1 MNSKTL
7 KQLVP
12 GSSAKVRGSNLRAGG
27 SNPAARG
34 GGGKAHAAGVA
45 RRALASRAEANGN
58 PALSSPSLPD
68 DIAALFADA
77 RPTTTADLSQLER
90 AAEALLGDPKF
101 VADHAKGLIIEDIL
115 RAMEAAGMTRNA
127 LAGKI
132 GKSRQYVSKILDED
146 RRVNFTID
154 SLAEFSAALGIQL
167 CLRMLPESERILFIR
182 RLAPPVEIACADQF
196 PDESI
201 MDSAMPEPGE
211 FVPRN
216 IIPFTEDTS
225 YERASLSA

>member
-1 MNSKTL
+1 MSSKTL

-12 GSSAKVRGSNLRAGG
+12 GSSAKVRGSNPRAGG
-27 SNPAARG
+27 SNPAARV

-45 RRALASRAEANGN
+45 SRALASRAEANGN
-58 PALSSPSLPD
+58 PALSAPSLPD

-77 RPTTTADLSQLER
+77 SPTTAADLSQLER
-90 AAEALLGDPKF
+90 AAAALLADPKF
-101 VADHAKGLIIEDIL
+101 VADHAKCLIIEDIL
-115 RAMEAAGMTRNA
+115 SAMEAAGMTRNA

-167 CLRMLPESERILFIR
+167 CLRLLPASERMGFNAR
-182 RLAPPVEIACADQF
+182 PK
-196 PDESI
+196 S
-201 MDSAMPEPGE
+201 
-211 FVPRN
+211 
-216 IIPFTEDTS
+216 T
-225 YERASLSA
+225 

>member
-1 MNSKTL
+1 MSSKTL
-7 KQLVP
+7 NQLVP
-12 GSSAKVRGSNLRAGG
+12 GSSAKVRDSNTRAGG
-27 SNPAARG
+27 SNPLQAASG
-34 GGGKAHAAGVA
+34 
-45 RRALASRAEANGN
+45 
-58 PALSSPSLPD
+58 LPD

-77 RPTTTADLSQLER
+77 SPTTAADLSQLER
-90 AAEALLGDPKF
+90 AAAALLADPKF
-101 VADHAKGLIIEDIL
+101 IADHAKSLIVEDIL

-167 CLRMLPESERILFIR
+167 CLRMLPESERLLFIR
-182 RLAPPVEIACADQF
+182 KLAPPVEIACSDQF

-201 MDSAMPEPGE
+201 VDSAIPEPGE
-211 FVPRN
+211 FVSRN
-216 IIPFTEDTS
+216 IIPFTKDTS
-225 YERASLSA
+225 YERTSLSA

>member
-12 GSSAKVRGSNLRAGG
+12 GSKPVADRLGAGG
-27 SNPAARG
+27 SNPA
-34 GGGKAHAAGVA
+34 
-45 RRALASRAEANGN
+45 
-58 PALSSPSLPD
+58 LSTPSLPD

-90 AAEALLGDPKF
+90 AAAALLTDPKF
-101 VADHAKGLIIEDIL
+101 IADHAKGLIIEDIL

-154 SLAEFSAALGIQL
+154 SLAEFSAVLGVQL

-182 RLAPPVEIACADQF
+182 KLAPPVEIARADQF

-201 MDSAMPEPGE
+201 VDSAMPEPGE

-216 IIPFTEDTS
+216 IIPFTEATS
-225 YERASLSA
+225 YERTSLSA

>member
-1 MNSKTL
+1 MSSKTL

-12 GSSAKVRGSNLRAGG
+12 GPSAKVQGSNPRAGG
-27 SNPAARG
+27 SNPAARV
-34 GGGKAHAAGVA
+34 GGGKAHAEGVA
-45 RRALASRAEANGN
+45 RSALASRAEANGN
-58 PALSSPSLPD
+58 PTLSTPSLPD

-77 RPTTTADLSQLER
+77 RPTTAADLTQLER
-90 AAEALLGDPKF
+90 AAAALLADPKF
-101 VADHAKGLIIEDIL
+101 VADHAKSLIIEDIL
-115 RAMEAAGMTRNA
+115 RAMETAGMTRNA

-154 SLAEFSAALGIQL
+154 SLAEFSAVLGVQL

-182 RLAPPVEIACADQF
+182 KLAPPVEIARADQF
-196 PDESI
+196 PDESAA
-201 MDSAMPEPGE
+201 DPVVPEPGE

>member
-1 MNSKTL
+1 MSSTTL

-12 GSSAKVRGSNLRAGG
+12 GSSTKVRGSNPRVGG
-27 SNPAARG
+27 SNP
-34 GGGKAHAAGVA
+34 
-45 RRALASRAEANGN
+45 
-58 PALSSPSLPD
+58 PLSTPSLPD

-77 RPTTTADLSQLER
+77 SPTTAADLSQLER
-90 AAEALLGDPKF
+90 AAEALLADPKF
-101 VADHAKGLIIEDIL
+101 IADHAKGLIIEDIL
-115 RAMEAAGMTRNA
+115 RAMETAGMTRNA

-182 RLAPPVEIACADQF
+182 KLAPPVEIARADQF
-196 PDESI
+196 PDESAA
-201 MDSAMPEPGE
+201 DPVVPEPGE